1 VIQRLTTVL
10 FFLTII
16 VKSSFSQNLNVA
28 LFSEDKIKTV
38 IFSAISGEYNV
49 EGDGKLVKRAAPP
62 EVYFITSEDDSLS
75 IRSRDKLIGQYTK
88 VEFTGRDSFCTFRLK
103 PENPLINSRDYD
115 DDLAVI
121 ALEGY
126 LQPVNKINIDKY
138 ITGVIETE
146 GGSSAPLEFYKAQAI
161 LIRTY
166 ALKNIYRH
174 SGSGYSLCDAVH
186 CQAYKGKSRQNN
198 LIYEAAEKTKGM
210 VLVDVNNELITT
222 PYHSNCGGMTSNA
235 SDVWQKDLPY
245 LRAIK
250 DPFCTQ
256 SNSARWTRRITIS
269 EWENYLR
276 KNGFSIKKY
285 HAYNYDFKQP
295 SRKKYYRLNGQQ
307 ILLTKIRDDWNLKS
321 TYFSIIDN
329 AATLVFEGRGFGH
342 GAGLCQEGAIEMA
355 RVGYKY
361 TDILHFYFHNV
372 RVAFYDGINTAN
384 RRR

>member
-1 VIQRLTTVL
+1 VAQRLITVL
-10 FFLTII
+10 FLVTII
-16 VKSSFSQNLNVA
+16 IRSSFSQKINVA
-28 LFSEDKIKTV
+28 LFSESNIKTV
-38 IFSAISGEYNV
+38 IFSVISGEYDIK
-49 EGDGKLVKRAAPP
+49 GDGNTVKRSVPP
-62 EVYFITSEDDSLS
+62 DVYFITSENDSLS
-75 IRSRDKLIGQYTK
+75 IRSRNKSVGHYAKI
-88 VEFTGRDSFCTFRLK
+88 EFIARDIYCTFRLK
-103 PENPLINSRDYD
+103 PEKPLLNSRDYD
-115 DDLAVI
+115 DNLTLVVH
-121 ALEGY
+121 EGY
-126 LQPVNKINIDKY
+126 LQPVNKISIDKY

-198 LIYEAAEKTKGM
+198 LIFEAAEKTKGM
-210 VLVDVNNELITT
+210 VLVDKNNKLITT

-245 LRAIK
+245 LRAVR

-256 SNSARWTRRITIS
+256 STSARWSRRIKIS
-269 EWENYLR
+269 EWENYLK
-276 KNGFSIKKY
+276 KNGISIRKY
-285 HAYNYDFKQP
+285 HTYNYNLKQP
-295 SRKKYYRLNGQQ
+295 SRQKYYRLDGQQ

-321 TYFSIIDN
+321 TYFSITEDGS
-329 AATLVFEGRGFGH
+329 TLVFEGRGFGH
-342 GAGLCQEGAIEMA
+342 GTGLCQEGAIEMA

-372 RVAFYDGINTAN
+372 RIAIYNNNTHH
-384 RRR
+384 

>member
-1 VIQRLTTVL
+1 MAQRLITVL
-10 FFLTII
+10 FLVTII
-16 VKSSFSQNLNVA
+16 IRSSFSQKINVA
-28 LFSEDKIKTV
+28 LFSESNIKTV
-38 IFSAISGEYNV
+38 IFSVISGEYDIK
-49 EGDGKLVKRAAPP
+49 GDGNTVKRSVPP
-62 EVYFITSEDDSLS
+62 DVYFITSENDSLS
-75 IRSRDKLIGQYTK
+75 IRSRNKSVGHYAKI
-88 VEFTGRDSFCTFRLK
+88 EFIARDIYCTFRLK
-103 PENPLINSRDYD
+103 PEKPLLNSRDYD
-115 DDLAVI
+115 DNLTLVVH
-121 ALEGY
+121 EGY
-126 LQPVNKINIDKY
+126 LQPVNKISIDKY

-198 LIYEAAEKTKGM
+198 LIFEAAEKTKGM
-210 VLVDVNNELITT
+210 VLVDKNNKLITT

-245 LRAIK
+245 LRAVR

-256 SNSARWTRRITIS
+256 STSARWSRRIKIS
-269 EWENYLR
+269 EWENYLK
-276 KNGFSIKKY
+276 KNGISIRKY
-285 HAYNYDFKQP
+285 HTYNYNLKQP
-295 SRKKYYRLNGQQ
+295 SRQKYYRLDGQQ

-321 TYFSIIDN
+321 TYFSITEDGS
-329 AATLVFEGRGFGH
+329 TLVFEGRGFGH
-342 GAGLCQEGAIEMA
+342 GTGLCQEGAIEMA

-372 RVAFYDGINTAN
+372 RIAIYNNNTHH
-384 RRR
+384 

>member
-1 VIQRLTTVL
+1 VIQRLITFL
-10 FFLTII
+10 FLVTII
-16 VKSSFSQNLNVA
+16 AGTSLSQKLNIA
-28 LFSEDKIKTV
+28 LFSEHRINTV
-38 IFSAISGEYNV
+38 IFSVISGEYDIK
-49 EGDGKLVKRAAPP
+49 GDGKAVKSSASPD
-62 EVYFITSEDDSLS
+62 VYFITTENDSLS
-75 IRSRDKLIGQYTK
+75 IRSIDKSIGHYAK
-88 VEFTGRDSFCTFRLK
+88 IEFTARDSYCTFRLK
-103 PENPLINSRDYD
+103 PEKPLLHSRDYD
-115 DDLAVI
+115 DDLALVVR
-121 ALEGY
+121 EEY

-146 GGSSAPLEFYKAQAI
+146 GGPSAPLEFYKAQAI

-186 CQAYKGKSRQNN
+186 CQAYKGKSRNN
-198 LIYEAAEKTKGM
+198 KLIYEAAEETKGM
-210 VLVDVNNELITT
+210 VLVDEKNDLITT

-245 LRAIK
+245 LRAVR

-256 SNSARWTRRITIS
+256 SNSARWSRRIKIS

-276 KNGFSIKKY
+276 KNGISIKKY
-285 HAYNYDFKQP
+285 HAYNYNFKQP
-295 SRKKYYRLNGQQ
+295 SRQKYYRLNGQQ

-321 TYFSIIDN
+321 TYFSITEDGS
-329 AATLVFEGRGFGH
+329 TLVFEGRGFGH

-372 RVAFYDGINTAN
+372 RIAAYNNIINH
-384 RRR
+384 